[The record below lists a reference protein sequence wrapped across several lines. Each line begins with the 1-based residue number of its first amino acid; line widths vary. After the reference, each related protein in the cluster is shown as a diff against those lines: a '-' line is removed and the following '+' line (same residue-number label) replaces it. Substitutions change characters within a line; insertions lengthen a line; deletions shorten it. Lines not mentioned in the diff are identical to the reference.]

1 MTFTNAGKTTKS
13 FINLDTIESDLA
25 VKGTLVDD
33 EGNPIANAV
42 ITYTLNGENST
53 NVTTDANG
61 AFQVQAAP
69 NAIVDI
75 VFAGSDGADPAN
87 ATLTMK
93 DVAPTSVRVGTQ
105 FNVTSGFVFDVYAVD
120 YKAGERGAYFNALLT
135 DANGNPIT
143 GALVQFG
150 INGYVHN
157 KTTDNVSGVACLQIN
172 LQNANDYTCAF
183 VFLGNETH
191 NATFV
196 SAMIHVNKKPIT
208 ISAAA
213 KSYKATAKTKK
224 YTVTLKTIK
233 GSSADGKTYLK
244 SGKKVTMKLNG
255 KTYTAKI
262 NAKGQATFSIKLT
275 KKGKYTAKVSFAGDN
290 TYKSASKSVKIT
302 IK

>member
-1 MTFTNAGKTTKS
+1 M
-13 FINLDTIESDLA
+13 
-25 VKGTLVDD
+25 
-33 EGNPIANAV
+33 
-42 ITYTLNGENST
+42 
-53 NVTTDANG
+53 
-61 AFQVQAAP
+61 
-69 NAIVDI
+69 DI
-75 VFAGSDGADPAN
+75 LFAGNEGADPVN

-105 FNVTSGFVFDVYAVD
+105 FNVTSGFALDVYAVD

-157 KTTDNVSGVACLQIN
+157 KTTDNVSGVASLQIN
-172 LQNANDYTCAF
+172 LQKANDYTCAF

-233 GSSADGKTYLK
+233 GSSSNGKIYLK
-244 SGKKVTMKLNG
+244 KGKLVKITVNG
-255 KTYTAKI
+255 KTYSGRT
-262 NAKGQATFSIKLT
+262 NAKGQVTFSLKLT
-275 KKGKYTAKVSFAGDN
+275 KKGIFQAVIKYGGDK
-290 TYKSASKSVKIT
+290 TYEASTKKVKIT